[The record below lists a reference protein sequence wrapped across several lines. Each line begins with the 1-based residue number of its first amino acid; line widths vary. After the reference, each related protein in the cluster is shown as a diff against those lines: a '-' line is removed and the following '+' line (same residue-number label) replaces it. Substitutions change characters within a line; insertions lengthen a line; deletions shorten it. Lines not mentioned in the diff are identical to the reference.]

1 MNRSIRE
8 KAVMPYFIYRSFSFP
23 VRRLEPLGREDSFK
37 TASARTKALRAS
49 PDLPAGCT
57 VRMVFAQNELEAE
70 DLLNQVREAT
80 PGVVGD
86 E

>member
-1 MNRSIRE
+1 
-8 KAVMPYFIYRSFSFP
+8 MPYYIYRIEEFP
-23 VRRLEPLGREDSFK
+23 LRRLELVGRDDVFR

-49 PDLPAGCT
+49 ADLPPGCT
-57 VRMVFAQNELEAE
+57 VRMVFAGNELEAE
-70 DLLNQVREAT
+70 DLLNQKREAA

>member
-1 MNRSIRE
+1 
-8 KAVMPYFIYRSFSFP
+8 MPYFIYRSFAFRSAAWSRP
-23 VRRLEPLGREDSFK
+23 DATTRLEA
-37 TASARTKALRAS
+37 ASARTKELRAS
-49 PDLPAGCT
+49 PDLPDGCT

-70 DLLNQVREAT
+70 DLLNQVRAAA

>member
-1 MNRSIRE
+1 
-8 KAVMPYFIYRSFSFP
+8 MPYFIYRISSQP
-23 VRRLEPLGREDSFK
+23 IRRLELLEREEAFRA
-37 TASARTKALRAS
+37 ASARTKALRAA

-57 VRMVFAQNELEAE
+57 VRMVFAQSELEAE
-70 DLLNQVREAT
+70 DLLNQVRVAA

>member
-1 MNRSIRE
+1 
-8 KAVMPYFIYRSFSFP
+8 MPYFIYRSLSFP
-23 VRRLEPLGREDSFK
+23 VRRLEPAGREDSFK
-37 TASARTKALRAS
+37 TASARTKELRAS

-70 DLLNQVREAT
+70 DLLNQVREAA